1 MDYSVY
7 VFNAYYLPEITL
19 GSGDIKNK
27 TYSLSNIQSNISSE
41 KYGYELRIIMQWVL
55 EYKGISNDGI
65 HNPIHITHIPWLNFW
80 YCHYFRERDNLFLLH
95 KIDFLKPHHKSNY
108 NKAYR

>member
-41 KYGYELRIIMQWVL
+41 KYGYELRIIMQ
-55 EYKGISNDGI
+55 
-65 HNPIHITHIPWLNFW
+65 
-80 YCHYFRERDNLFLLH
+80 
-95 KIDFLKPHHKSNY
+95 
-108 NKAYR
+108 